1 MEYPKLQPTSDNRF
15 ILLEDY
21 AVKGVV
27 IPKGYQTNGA
37 DVPRLFWVLIPPFK
51 PKFLPA
57 VITHDYY
64 CSLKEYS
71 KADKLFKDILLEI
84 EKSFITKAMVYSVK
98 TYTKYLRG

>member
-27 IPKGYQTNGA
+27 IPKGYRTNGA

-57 VITHDYY
+57 VIAHDYY
-64 CSLKEYS
+64 CDKAEYD

-98 TYTKYLRG
+98 LYTKYLRG